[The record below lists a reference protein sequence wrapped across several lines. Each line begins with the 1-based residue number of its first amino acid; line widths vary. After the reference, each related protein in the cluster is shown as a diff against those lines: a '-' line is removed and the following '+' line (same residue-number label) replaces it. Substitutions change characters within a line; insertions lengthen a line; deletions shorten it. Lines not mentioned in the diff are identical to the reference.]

1 MEILLAGNTTFVT
14 QKWISTAFPR
24 DHVLMTTNGGEVPD
38 PKVQA
43 VPLQSKQLLQQLV
56 QTYEFDR
63 IVYFSEYLTPHGEQE
78 GELDRLRRMLQA
90 NRERSIQL
98 LYLAGPESVLVPS
111 TGKSVLAQSAE
122 MLCRHYAQ
130 NSSLQVKILHLP
142 YLYGTENTGGCE
154 GFAALFAQ
162 AQTGCVRFDEQA
174 QQPVYAL
181 CMEDLAELVARI
193 FDCWTSE
200 LEEFTVP
207 IAAPLLHRQLGEQLQ
222 QLCPGLQLEYG
233 TDTPQRYPADDGV
246 LRTRYGWFAH
256 YSLADDLPGLWQS
269 WQAAHAAR
277 ETRAQRFWQTLRG
290 KKRLLI
296 FLEILATWLG
306 TEALV
311 RLTGVQAQ
319 FRMVDFRLLFVV
331 LAGTVYGMNEG
342 VLAAALAAVSLV
354 VGYARQGIA
363 PILLFYEPSY
373 WLAFLVYFLAGA
385 VCGYAQLHN
394 TEIAR
399 FAREECTLLQQRLQ
413 FVRQLYQDTLEEKRA
428 LRRQLLGRK
437 DSYGKLYAVTRQ
449 LDVLQPQALCRRAL
463 QALEQVLENHTLAIY
478 QVDGSGRFARL
489 TAACPAFAAKAPHT
503 LTLKNYGQVLQQIR
517 QEGTWVNRGLQAGL
531 PMYAA
536 AVRQNGTVEMLVL
549 LFEAGEEQCSLY
561 YQNLFR
567 IFCGLT
573 ETALMRAKAYESA
586 TARERYL
593 AGTRLLR
600 KPYFARRL
608 AASCALQEDKMAH
621 HLLLRVG
628 GTFQSST
635 QLWMRLQDAI
645 RREDAAG
652 VAADDSICLLL
663 EQAAPADLP
672 ALTRRLAAKGITV
685 QAVPWE
691 EQQRL
696 AGQAPEV
703 AV

>member
-1 MEILLAGNTTFVT
+1 MTGNTTFVT
-14 QKWISTAFPR
+14 QKWISTAFPQ
-24 DHVLMTTNGGEVPD
+24 DHVLMTTNGGEAPD

-56 QTYEFDR
+56 QSYEFDR
-63 IVYFSEYLTPHGEQE
+63 IVYFSEYLMPHGEQE

-130 NSSLQVKILHLP
+130 NGSLQVKILHLP
-142 YLYGTENTGGCE
+142 YLYGTETIGGCE

-162 AQTGCVRFDEQA
+162 AQAGRVRFDEQA

-181 CMEDLAELVARI
+181 CMEDLAELVARM
-193 FDCWTSE
+193 FDRWTPE
-200 LEEFTVP
+200 LEEFTLPV
-207 IAAPLLHRQLGEQLQ
+207 ATPLLHRQLGEQLQ
-222 QLCPGLQLEYG
+222 KFCPGLQLEYG
-233 TDTPQRYPADDGV
+233 TDTLQRYPADDGV

-256 YSLADDLPGLWQS
+256 YSLADDLPGLWQN
-269 WQAAHAAR
+269 WQAAHTAR
-277 ETRAQRFWQTLRG
+277 ETRAQRFWKTLRG
-290 KKRLLI
+290 KERLLI
-296 FLEILATWLG
+296 LLEILAAWLG
-306 TEALV
+306 TEVLV

-354 VGYARQGIA
+354 VGYVRQGTA

-394 TEIAR
+394 TETAR
-399 FAREECTLLQQRLQ
+399 FAREECALLQQRLQ
-413 FVRQLYQDTLEEKRA
+413 FVRQLYQDALEEKRA
-428 LRRQLLGRK
+428 LRRQILGRK

-449 LDVLQPQALCRRAL
+449 LDVLQPQELCRRAL
-463 QALEQVLENHTLAIY
+463 QALEQVLENDTLAVY
-478 QVDGSGRFARL
+478 QVESSGSFARL
-489 TAACPAFAAKAPHT
+489 TAACPAFAARAPHT
-503 LTLKNYGQVLQQIR
+503 LTLADYRQVLQRIR
-517 QEGTWVNRGLQAGL
+517 QEGVWVNRGLQAEL

-536 AVRQNGTVEMLVL
+536 ALRQNDTVEMLVF
-549 LFEAGEEQCSLY
+549 LFEAGETQCTLY

-567 IFCGLT
+567 IFCGLA
-573 ETALMRAKAYESA
+573 ETALVRAKIYESA

-593 AGTRLLR
+593 TGTRLLR
-600 KPYFARRL
+600 KPYFAQRL
-608 AASCALQEDKMAH
+608 AASCALQEDKMAQ

-628 GTFQSST
+628 GAFQSSA
-635 QLWMRLQDAI
+635 QLWMRLQDTI
-645 RREDAAG
+645 RLEDAAG

-663 EQAAPADLP
+663 EQAPPADLP

-685 QAVPWE
+685 QPVPWE

-696 AGQAPEV
+696 AGRAPEV